1 MAREVA
7 LCNPG
12 SPVVILS
19 LSWNKVP
26 LVLLVTVNVFIF
38 QIYGVPKAWSVS
50 RIREI
55 ILLVIRY
62 TFWHLFVEL
71 WLHFIYISSLG
82 YEIALFRKMDLWT
95 LSGLSSSKGLFFMM
109 KYLSLYGITRP
120 LMKIDGI
127 EPPDQPKCI
136 LHIHRYSDMWR
147 YFDVGHH
154 RFMRRYY

>member
-1 MAREVA
+1 MRE
-7 LCNPG
+7 
-12 SPVVILS
+12 
-19 LSWNKVP
+19 
-26 LVLLVTVNVFIF
+26 T
-38 QIYGVPKAWSVS
+38 
-50 RIREI
+50 
-55 ILLVIRY
+55 ILLFMRY

-95 LSGLSSSKGLFFMM
+95 LSGLSWSKGLFFMM

-120 LMKIDGI
+120 FMKVDGI